1 MLVEV
6 DVEVGLLGG
15 SLLGS
20 QQREALT
27 ERCGG
32 VGVLTWG
39 QVVQQHG
46 PQDLKTDRQRDH
58 CQVVQHGPQHLKTD
72 RQSGSTACKRAP
84 ATDVQ

>member
-6 DVEVGLLGG
+6 DVEVGFLGG

-46 PQDLKTDRQRDH
+46 PQDLKRDS
-58 CQVVQHGPQHLKTD
+58 QVVQHATQHLPQMYSNIT
-72 RQSGSTACKRAP
+72 RLSLPGAIEP
-84 ATDVQ
+84 IE